1 MKHGRTLVFAA
12 VLAGTVLADGAAHAA
27 ACAVPGQWVDPLSG
41 LAARHDALIAETAKH
56 PVVLLGER
64 HDSAEHHR
72 WQLHTLAALH
82 AREPNMVIGFE
93 MFPRRVQPA
102 LDRWVRGELTVK
114 EFLAESSWA
123 EVWGFE
129 PGLYLPLFHFARQ
142 HRLPMVALNVDRSV
156 VSRIGRDGWAAVP
169 SDERAGLSD
178 PAAPPE
184 AYRDSLARV
193 FAVKKRVG
201 TRNVDM
207 AAPMPEIADDEIA
220 AAKEDSAFG
229 RFVEAQLTWD
239 RAMAEAIAEARRR
252 PEAPLVVGIVGA
264 GHAEHGWGIGTQ
276 LADLGIKGTS
286 VLLPVTPEA
295 CAELPTDAADAVF
308 VVERRAEPTAPR
320 PRLGV
325 FIETADGG
333 ARVMQVV
340 EGSVAEAAKIEAG
353 DVIIE
358 AAGQPVTSSADLI
371 AIVRRQAPGTWL
383 PLTVKRDRLQTEI
396 VARFPTRFDGHP

>member
-1 MKHGRTLVFAA
+1 MNHGRTLVFATI
-12 VLAGTVLADGAAHAA
+12 LAGTVLADSAAHAA

-41 LAARHDALIAETAKH
+41 LAPHHDALIAETAKH

-64 HDSAEHHR
+64 HGSAEHHR

-93 MFPRRVQPA
+93 MFPGRVQPA
-102 LDRWVRGELTVK
+102 LDRWVGGELTVK
-114 EFLAESSWA
+114 EFLAESNWA

-142 HRLPMVALNVDRSV
+142 HRLPMVALNVDRSL
-156 VSRIGRDGWAAVP
+156 VSSVGREGWAAVP
-169 SDERAGLSD
+169 AEDRAGLTD
-178 PAAPPE
+178 PAPPPE
-184 AYRDSLARV
+184 AYRDSLAKV
-193 FAVKKRVG
+193 FAVKKRVS

-207 AAPMPEIADDEIA
+207 AAPMPEIPDEEIA
-220 AAKEDSAFG
+220 AAKEDPAFG

-239 RAMAEAIAEARRR
+239 RAMAEALAEARRR

-276 LADLGIKGTS
+276 LVDLGIKGTS

-308 VVERRAEPTAPR
+308 VVERRAEPVAPR

-333 ARVMQVV
+333 AKVMQVV

-353 DVIIE
+353 DVIVE